1 MTSRQIP
8 RASGE
13 YGLSFCHRIGS
24 CGPRHRTVVS
34 GASHVRSREEAMGL
48 EILQVDAFT
57 NHPFQG
63 NPAAVCVLPEGHP
76 RAQDASWM
84 QSLAAEMNL
93 SETAYLYRL
102 EEGFSLRWFT
112 PTM

>member
-1 MTSRQIP
+1 
-8 RASGE
+8 
-13 YGLSFCHRIGS
+13 
-24 CGPRHRTVVS
+24 
-34 GASHVRSREEAMGL
+34 MGL

-93 SETAYLYRL
+93 SETAYLYQVAD
-102 EEGFSLRWFT
+102 GFSLRWFT
-112 PTM
+112 PPQSRWTSVGTQRSLAPMCFGRGAI